1 MIQKD
6 IQQTLLTAQLTP
18 SSAYQTKNKQLQ
30 PVLDAL
36 WENKSLRL
44 NLQELADLVHL
55 TPTYLSRLLKEEF
68 GIPFSQ
74 FYRQLKIT
82 WAKQL
87 LLETD
92 KTIAQISEDLG
103 FVEDSYFV
111 RIFKQ
116 ETVKHLLNTVKRKNR
131 AKQRLRSRCFTLFAV
146 ANATS
151 AKGALYLSCDKV
163 ILLNMNW

>member
-103 FVEDSYFV
+103 
-111 RIFKQ
+111 
-116 ETVKHLLNTVKRKNR
+116 LLKI
-131 AKQRLRSRCFTLFAV
+131 AI
-146 ANATS
+146 
-151 AKGALYLSCDKV
+151 LSD
-163 ILLNMNW
+163 L

>member
-44 NLQELADLVHL
+44 NLQELADLVNL

-116 ETVKHLLNTVKRKNR
+116 ETGETPLKYRKRKNR
-131 AKQRLRSRCFTLFAV
+131 T
-146 ANATS
+146 
-151 AKGALYLSCDKV
+151 
-163 ILLNMNW
+163 

>member
-1 MIQKD
+1 M
-6 IQQTLLTAQLTP
+6 
-18 SSAYQTKNKQLQ
+18 
-30 PVLDAL
+30 
-36 WENKSLRL
+36 
-44 NLQELADLVHL
+44 

-111 RIFKQ
+111 RSLNKKR
-116 ETVKHLLNTVKRKNR
+116 VKHLLNTVKERTEHK
-131 AKQRLRSRCFTLFAV
+131 KQRLREVVTPFALAV

-151 AKGALYLSCDKV
+151 AKAHYICRATK
-163 ILLNMNW
+163 

>member
-1 MIQKD
+1 M
-6 IQQTLLTAQLTP
+6 
-18 SSAYQTKNKQLQ
+18 
-30 PVLDAL
+30 
-36 WENKSLRL
+36 
-44 NLQELADLVHL
+44 

-111 RIFKQ
+111 GSLNKKR
-116 ETVKHLLNTVKRKNR
+116 VKHPLNTVKERTEHKNND
-131 AKQRLRSRCFTLFAV
+131 S
-146 ANATS
+146 
-151 AKGALYLSCDKV
+151 
-163 ILLNMNW
+163 

>member
-1 MIQKD
+1 MG
-6 IQQTLLTAQLTP
+6 
-18 SSAYQTKNKQLQ
+18 KQIAAFKFTRTGR
-30 PVLDAL
+30 PCSFDTDVF
-36 WENKSLRL
+36 KSFIKRG
-44 NLQELADLVHL
+44 VW
-55 TPTYLSRLLKEEF
+55 YS
-68 GIPFSQ
+68 FSQ

-116 ETVKHLLNTVKRKNR
+116 ETGETPLNTVKERTEHKTTTP
-131 AKQRLRSRCFTLFAV
+131 RSRCFCTLAV

>member
-1 MIQKD
+1 MPFGKTNRQAFKFTRTGRPCSFD
-6 IQQTLLTAQLTP
+6 TD
-18 SSAYQTKNKQLQ
+18 
-30 PVLDAL
+30 VF
-36 WENKSLRL
+36 KSFI
-44 NLQELADLVHL
+44 
-55 TPTYLSRLLKEEF
+55 KEF

-116 ETVKHLLNTVKRKNR
+116 ETGETPLKYRKRKNR
-131 AKQRLRSRCFTLFAV
+131 A
-146 ANATS
+146 
-151 AKGALYLSCDKV
+151 
-163 ILLNMNW
+163 

>member
-1 MIQKD
+1 M
-6 IQQTLLTAQLTP
+6 
-18 SSAYQTKNKQLQ
+18 
-30 PVLDAL
+30 
-36 WENKSLRL
+36 
-44 NLQELADLVHL
+44 

-116 ETVKHLLNTVKRKNR
+116 ETGETPLKYRKERTEHKNND
-131 AKQRLRSRCFTLFAV
+131 S
-146 ANATS
+146 
-151 AKGALYLSCDKV
+151 
-163 ILLNMNW
+163 

>member
-1 MIQKD
+1 MNQQAKLSFPSYAHASSHPRQSIQGGV
-6 IQQTLLTAQLTP
+6 
-18 SSAYQTKNKQLQ
+18 LQ
-30 PVLDAL
+30 RGAL
-36 WENKSLRL
+36 
-44 NLQELADLVHL
+44 
-55 TPTYLSRLLKEEF
+55 
-68 GIPFSQ
+68 

-116 ETVKHLLNTVKRKNR
+116 ETGETPLKYRKRKNR
-131 AKQRLRSRCFTLFAV
+131 A
-146 ANATS
+146 
-151 AKGALYLSCDKV
+151 
-163 ILLNMNW
+163 

>member
-1 MIQKD
+1 
-6 IQQTLLTAQLTP
+6 
-18 SSAYQTKNKQLQ
+18 N
-30 PVLDAL
+30 
-36 WENKSLRL
+36 
-44 NLQELADLVHL
+44 L
-55 TPTYLSRLLKEEF
+55 TPTYLSRLLKEEV

-92 KTIAQISEDLG
+92 KTLAQISEDLG

-116 ETVKHLLNTVKRKNR
+116 ETVETHLKYLKIMYR
-131 AKQRLRSRCFTLFAV
+131 A
-146 ANATS
+146 
-151 AKGALYLSCDKV
+151 
-163 ILLNMNW
+163 